1 MAVYKIFA
9 VRDEKTGV
17 FNRPFFDLHV
27 ASALRSWTEACNEPT
42 SPFCKFPEDFT
53 LYEVGT
59 FDDLEGRIKELP
71 VPHKVSTASE
81 VLKRPSEGLPLRNI
95 SQ

>member
-1 MAVYKIFA
+1 MAKMKVFS

-17 FNRPFFDLHV
+17 YMRPFFELHI

-53 LYEVGT
+53 LYEVGS
-59 FDDLEGRIKELP
+59 FDDLEGHLEALK

-81 VLKRPSEGLPLRNI
+81 VLKRPVEGLPLRNV